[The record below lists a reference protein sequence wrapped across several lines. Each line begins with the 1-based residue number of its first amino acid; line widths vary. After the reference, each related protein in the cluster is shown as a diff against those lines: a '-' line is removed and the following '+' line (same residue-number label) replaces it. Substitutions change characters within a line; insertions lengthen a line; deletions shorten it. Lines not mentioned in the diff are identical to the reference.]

1 MDSDKY
7 FMQLP
12 RQFMARVIYGW
23 ILIMLV
29 YFYLH
34 NSLVHQWHQP
44 PLILPE
50 ADNVYWM
57 LHILH
62 IPEFIYGSNLT
73 ARLFDGIMISTTLLF
88 FFFPN
93 RIIFCVVSLLCFW
106 LFQIMFGTTAGHH
119 YAHVGYLIVPLP
131 FLFRNNER
139 FTLTWQLIRYWIL
152 FLFVCA
158 GLYKFYYEGFFHT
171 VNMSSLMRTYFD
183 EQSLRG
189 QILIYI
195 SAHPAFAQIFYQ
207 LAAILETICI
217 VGFFTRRWDIWLAL
231 GLLLFNLGNLFIMG
245 IPFWENSF
253 VIAVLLPWNNIYQ
266 YFERS
271 TKASS
276 LLRFNA

>member
-1 MDSDKY
+1 MHSDNY
-7 FMQLP
+7 SIQLP

-23 ILIMLV
+23 ILIMLC

-50 ADNVYWM
+50 ADNVYWL
-57 LHILH
+57 LHILY
-62 IPEFIYGSNLT
+62 IPQFIVGSKIT
-73 ARLFDGIMISTTLLF
+73 ACVFDGIMIGSTLLF
-88 FFFPN
+88 FIFP
-93 RIIFCVVSLLCFW
+93 RQIIFCAISIVCFW

-119 YAHVGYLIVPLP
+119 YAHVGYLIVPIP
-131 FLFRNNER
+131 FLFLNKER
-139 FTLTWQLIRYWIL
+139 FSLTWQLIRYWIL

-158 GLYKFYYEGFFHT
+158 GLYKFYYGGFFHT

-183 EQSLRG
+183 EQSFRG
-189 QILIYI
+189 QMLIYI

-207 LAAILETICI
+207 IATILETICI
-217 VGFFTRRWDIWLAL
+217 VGFFTRRFDIWLAI

-253 VIAVLLPWNNIYQ
+253 VICVLLPWNRIYQ
-266 YFERS
+266 YFEQIIKARS
-271 TKASS
+271 
-276 LLRFNA
+276 LRRLNA